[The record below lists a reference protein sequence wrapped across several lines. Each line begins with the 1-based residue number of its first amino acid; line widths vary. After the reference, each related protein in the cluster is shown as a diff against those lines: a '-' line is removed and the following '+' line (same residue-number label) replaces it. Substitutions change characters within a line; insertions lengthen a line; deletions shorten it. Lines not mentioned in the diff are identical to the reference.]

1 MRPHSTH
8 INLPQHVVRGRYH
21 HQTHTF
27 SSNSSIFQ
35 QIQTPRRVHFEMWIM
50 GLLEFWWLISAPET
64 PKKWRWHFHSPQF
77 TGGTTNKCHQP
88 GLDLQNGWP
97 FHSTDV
103 VHTGS
108 QGLDDV
114 KNITSDP
121 SILRMQKTLLDPSIL
136 LVHRQVGPWECT
148 QGASY
153 PWNAA
158 SHKWQVETG
167 WKTRSS
173 WLNCALRN
181 DKAVYCVLWGGG
193 SW

>member
-8 INLPQHVVRGRYH
+8 INLPQHVVRGRCY

-27 SSNSSIFQ
+27 SSNSSIFH
-35 QIQTPRRVHFEMWIM
+35 QIQTPKESSFWDVNNGSPWILVINIRSRDAKEVALTLSFSPVHR
-50 GLLEFWWLISAPET
+50 S
-64 PKKWRWHFHSPQF
+64 
-77 TGGTTNKCHQP
+77 TTNKCHP

-121 SILRMQKTLLDPSIL
+121 SILWMQKTLLDPSIL
-136 LVHRQVGPWECT
+136 LVHRQVGPWKCT

-158 SHKWQVETG
+158 SHKWQVET
-167 WKTRSS
+167 
-173 WLNCALRN
+173 
-181 DKAVYCVLWGGG
+181 
-193 SW
+193 